1 MKKLNKLT
9 AVLLSLA
16 LCLGMVAPAFAAS
29 LDDLQDAING
39 GSGDTEE
46 NKIDDG
52 YYGYGENANNTEGNG
67 WDIWAKDNDDGGRD
81 IELKGDVTHEE
92 TDKTDTIIV
101 DDKVNIDLNDN
112 NITGDGEHTV
122 IKVEEGGDLTI
133 ENGTISNNPSNAET
147 PAEGANGIDVEGDL
161 TLDGVTIKDTDT
173 AVNVEEGGTAEIKDS
188 TITDNNTGVAFVDDG
203 NVTFVGDQNVVN
215 GNTTNISGTGKV
227 KLNWTVRPTR
237 WTPKPSR
244 LCWQTRT
251 RSPHMAQVSTA

>member
-1 MKKLNKLT
+1 M
-9 AVLLSLA
+9 
-16 LCLGMVAPAFAAS
+16 
-29 LDDLQDAING
+29 
-39 GSGDTEE
+39 
-46 NKIDDG
+46 
-52 YYGYGENANNTEGNG
+52 
-67 WDIWAKDNDDGGRD
+67 
-81 IELKGDVTHEE
+81 THEK
-92 TDKTDTIIV
+92 TDKTDIITV
-101 DDKVNIDLNDN
+101 DDKVNIGLNGHD
-112 NITGDGEHTV
+112 ITGNGEDTV
-122 IKVEEGGDLTI
+122 IEVEKGGDLTI
-133 ENGTISNNPSNAET
+133 KGDGEISNT
-147 PAEGANGIDVEGDL
+147 VGEGEDAKTANGIDVEGKL

-173 AVNVEEGGTAEIKDS
+173 AVNVEEGGTAEIEGS

>member
-147 PAEGANGIDVEGDL
+147 PAEGAN
-161 TLDGVTIKDTDT
+161 
-173 AVNVEEGGTAEIKDS
+173 
-188 TITDNNTGVAFVDDG
+188 NTGVAFEDSDS
-203 NVTFVGDQNVVN
+203 VTFIGDQNLVNNNKKDIDGSGRVNFTLTDEDGKETTYKVDAETAETLLADKDKIAAHGTDWILTKNDGDAYTVVY
-215 GNTTNISGTGKV
+215 TGHGGWSRKSWPLQ
-227 KLNWTVRPTR
+227 KRRPG
-237 WTPKPSR
+237 
-244 LCWQTRT
+244 
-251 RSPHMAQVSTA
+251 